1 MNRNRKAKY
10 YYCATLR
17 DLVSVLCDRV
27 RDFDL
32 ERIKEFGEVTFVV
45 EDTPE
50 PREGREMSQEA
61 LAKAYSDASGAYG
74 VSTLNLFSQHDTAVA
89 VGYYGGHGM
98 QVFTVQADC
107 GVDRYV
113 ELLTRQMTSAVF
125 SAMLANCDENR
136 MKNFI
141 VEVRG

>member
-1 MNRNRKAKY
+1 MNKNRKAKY

-50 PREGREMSQEA
+50 PQEGRAMSQEA
-61 LAKAYSDASGAYG
+61 LANAYRDASGAYG
-74 VSTLNLFSQHDTAVA
+74 VSTLNLFCQDDTTVA
-89 VGYYGGHGM
+89 VGYYGGFGL

-113 ELLTRQMTSAVF
+113 ELLSRQMTSAVF

-141 VEVRG
+141 VEVKG